1 MATVLEDKSSHS
13 KKTARNQQSNSE
25 PSSLSSL
32 SRVPPHSLECE
43 QALLACCI
51 FEGGQESITACIQA
65 KIQASSF
72 YKPAHQTIFQVFL
85 ELYQE
90 GTPID
95 DIILADRLK
104 MKGQLEMIGDYAYIN
119 EITNRIDT
127 PAHLPH
133 YLQRVRDLALIRRLI
148 RASASTIEQAYS
160 EQENLEVFLEN
171 VEQEIFK
178 ISEDRISDSA
188 KPLKD
193 SIDGAVGLVH
203 KMIQNRGALTGIS
216 TGFVDLDKLTSG
228 LHPQEMIVVAARPS
242 MGKTSIA
249 LNIAEAAIMAND
261 RNKIAVPTLL
271 FSLEMSAEQLAMRL
285 LCSYGRVDLQKL
297 RDGFL
302 EKQAE
307 SDLAH
312 AAKALRNAPLWIDDS
327 GYITIL
333 EMRAKARRLHS
344 QKALGLIV
352 IDYLQLISVTDSR
365 TPREQ
370 QIAEISRGIK
380 AMAKELNVPVIV
392 AAQLNRESEKEKRQP
407 RLSDLRESGAIE
419 QDADLV
425 LLISRKKDFDQ
436 EQEDSLNI
444 VQRDLIVAKQRNGPV
459 GLVHLAYNKCLT
471 RFENYS
477 PEIDKF

>member
-1 MATVLEDKSSHS
+1 MATPLQDKSPRSRKS
-13 KKTARNQQSNSE
+13 LQKPEFNSE
-25 PSSLSSL
+25 HSSTSALT
-32 SRVPPHSLECE
+32 RVPPHSLECE

-51 FEGGQESITACIQA
+51 FEGGQESVTACIEA
-65 KIQASSF
+65 KIEALSF

-90 GTPID
+90 GVPID
-95 DIILADRLK
+95 DIILCDRLK
-104 MKGQLEMIGDYAYIN
+104 SKGTLDAIGGYSYIN
-119 EITNRIDT
+119 DITNRIQT
-127 PAHLPH
+127 PVHLPH
-133 YLQRVRDLALIRRLI
+133 YLVRVRDLALIRRLI
-148 RASASTIEQAYS
+148 RTSTQTIEQAYADQDNI
-160 EQENLEVFLEN
+160 EQFLEN

-178 ISEDRISDSA
+178 ISEGRISETA

-193 SIDGAVGLVH
+193 SIDGACGLV
-203 KMIQNRGALTGIS
+203 KQMIENRGALTGIS
-216 TGFVDLDKLTSG
+216 TGFADLDKMTSG
-228 LHPQEMIVVAARPS
+228 LHPQEMIVIAARPS

-261 RNKIAVPTLL
+261 RGKTPVPTLL

-285 LCSYGRVDLQKL
+285 LCSYGRVDMQKL

-302 EKQAE
+302 DKEAE
-307 SDLAH
+307 GDLARS
-312 AAKALRNAPLWIDDS
+312 AKVLRNAPLWIDDS
-327 GYITIL
+327 GHITIL

-344 QKALGLIV
+344 QKGLGLVI
-352 IDYLQLISVTDSR
+352 IDYLQLVSVTDSR
-365 TPREQ
+365 VPREQ
-370 QIAEISRGIK
+370 QISEISRGIK
-380 AMAKELNVPVIV
+380 AMAKELNIPVIV

-436 EQEDSLNI
+436 QQDDAMN
-444 VQRDLIVAKQRNGPV
+444 VVPRDLIVAKQRNGSTGSIP
-459 GLVHLAYNKCLT
+459 LAYNKRLT

-477 PEIDKF
+477 PEIDNL

>member
-1 MATVLEDKSSHS
+1 MATALEDKNSHS
-13 KKTARNQQSNSE
+13 KKAERKQQSSSE
-25 PSSLSSL
+25 PTSISSLT
-32 SRVPPHSLECE
+32 RIPPHSLECE

-51 FEGGQESITACIQA
+51 FEGGQESVTACIQA

-85 ELYQE
+85 ELYQD

-95 DIILADRLK
+95 DIILCDRLK
-104 MKGQLEMIGDYAYIN
+104 VKGQLEVIGGYPYIN

-133 YLQRVRDLALIRRLI
+133 YLQRVRDLALVRRLI
-148 RASASTIEQAYS
+148 RASTNTIEQAYS

-178 ISEDRISDSA
+178 ISEDRISDTA

-203 KMIQNRGALTGIS
+203 KMIQNRGALTGIT
-216 TGFVDLDKLTSG
+216 TGFADLDTMTSG

-249 LNIAEAAIMAND
+249 LNIAEAAIMASD
-261 RNKIAVPTLL
+261 RNKTAVPTLL

-307 SDLAH
+307 SDLAR
-312 AAKALRNAPLWIDDS
+312 AAKSLRNAPLWIDDS
-327 GYITIL
+327 GHITIL
-333 EMRAKARRLHS
+333 EMRAKARRLHA

-380 AMAKELNVPVIV
+380 SMAKELNVPVIV

-425 LLISRKKDFDQ
+425 LLISRKKDFD
-436 EQEDSLNI
+436 EEEERALHI
-444 VQRDLIVAKQRNGPV
+444 VQRDLIVAKQRNGPI
-459 GLVHLAYNKCLT
+459 GTVHLAYNKCLT

-477 PEIDKF
+477 PEVDKF

>member
-1 MATVLEDKSSHS
+1 MAIAVEDKNSHS
-13 KKTARNQQSNSE
+13 KKQARKTQSNSE
-25 PSSLSSL
+25 PSSLSTL
-32 SRVPPHSLECE
+32 SRIPPHSLECE

-51 FEGGQESITACIQA
+51 FEGGQESITACVQA
-65 KIQASSF
+65 KIHPSSF

-90 GTPID
+90 GIPID
-95 DIILADRLK
+95 DIILCDRLK
-104 MKGQLEMIGDYAYIN
+104 VKGQLEIMGGYSYIN

-133 YLQRVRDLALIRRLI
+133 YLQRVRDLALVRRLI
-148 RASASTIEQAYS
+148 RASTNTIEQAYS
-160 EQENLEVFLEN
+160 EQENLEVFLES

-178 ISEDRISDSA
+178 ISEDRISDTA

-193 SIDGAVGLVH
+193 SIDGAVGLVN
-203 KMIQNRGALTGIS
+203 KMIQNRGALTGIT
-216 TGFVDLDKLTSG
+216 TGFADLDKITSG
-228 LHPQEMIVVAARPS
+228 LHPQEMVVVAARPS
-242 MGKTSIA
+242 MGKTSIV

-307 SDLAH
+307 ADLAR

-352 IDYLQLISVTDSR
+352 IDYLQLISVNDTR

-380 AMAKELNVPVIV
+380 SMAKELNVPVIV
-392 AAQLNRESEKEKRQP
+392 AAQLNRDSEKEKRQP

-425 LLISRKKDFDQ
+425 LLISRKRDFDQ

-459 GLVHLAYNKCLT
+459 GSVHLAYNKCLT

>member
-1 MATVLEDKSSHS
+1 MATALEDKNSHS
-13 KKTARNQQSNSE
+13 KKTTPKIQPVNQSA
-25 PSSLSSL
+25 SSDPLV
-32 SRVPPHSLECE
+32 RIPPHSIECE
-43 QALLACCI
+43 QALLACSI

-90 GTPID
+90 GIPID
-95 DIILADRLK
+95 EIILCDKLK
-104 MKGQLEMIGDYAYIN
+104 AKGQLEAVGGYAYIS

-127 PAHLPH
+127 PAHMPH
-133 YLQRVRDLALIRRLI
+133 YLQRVRDLALVRRLI
-148 RASASTIEQAYS
+148 RASTNTIEQAYT
-160 EQENLEVFLEN
+160 EQENVEVFLES

-178 ISEDRISDSA
+178 ISEDRISDTA

-203 KMIQNRGALTGIS
+203 KMIQNRGALTGIT
-216 TGFVDLDKLTSG
+216 TGFADLDKMTSG

-249 LNIAEAAIMAND
+249 LNIAEAAIMASD

-307 SDLAH
+307 SDLAR

-333 EMRAKARRLHS
+333 EMRAKARRLHA

-352 IDYLQLISVTDSR
+352 IDYLQLISVTDPR
-365 TPREQ
+365 MQREQ
-370 QIAEISRGIK
+370 QISEISRGIK
-380 AMAKELNVPVIV
+380 SMAKELNVPVIV

-425 LLISRKKDFDQ
+425 LLISRKKDFDD
-436 EQEDSLNI
+436 EEERLLNV

-459 GLVHLAYNKCLT
+459 GLIHLAYNKCLT

-477 PEIDKF
+477 PEVDKF